1 MDRFG
6 LPSFPAMLARFTTRP
21 QPRSRMPGTKVRI
34 VFTVP
39 STLMSRTRRHSCA
52 VVSSSGL
59 FAPTMPAELTSTSTE
74 PIWSATWRSAASS
87 VTSAVTSAGPLT
99 SRVITVR
106 PSARSRAA
114 LAAPSPLAP
123 PVTRAVRGM
132 TATLPG

>member
-1 MDRFG
+1 MDKLG

-21 QPRSRMPGTKVRI
+21 QPRSRMPGTKIRI

-39 STLMSRTRRHSCA
+39 STLMSRTRRHSSA

-59 FAPTMPAELTSTSTE
+59 FAPTMPAELTSTST
-74 PIWSATWRSAASS
+74 
-87 VTSAVTSAGPLT
+87 
-99 SRVITVR
+99 
-106 PSARSRAA
+106 
-114 LAAPSPLAP
+114 APSPLAP